1 MKESSYNFSLYDS
14 GYGYWYNALSGSYF
28 RLSEEVSRK
37 LSGLLGTPDE
47 IKEVSETLFDKLAN
61 GGFLVS
67 DDADELQIIR
77 QKHHDAVHSKNYFL
91 IVLPTLNCNF
101 KCWYCIQDHVPS
113 KMSQKTFDAIKRHIE
128 YMIAERKIESLHLD
142 WFGGE
147 PFMYFDQVIKP
158 LSEFAIAKCNEYS
171 IPFING
177 STTNGYFID
186 ERIADTLTDLRFTQF
201 QITLDGDKEYHNKV
215 KYMNG
220 CDSAFDHVLTNI
232 DRFLTKNPGI
242 QMFLRIN
249 YTHDTL
255 SSNIVDD
262 VNKHIRVENRNRV
275 VITPK
280 KVWQENVD
288 KNFTDVIVDILDK
301 FSESGYRVSRR
312 DICRTFTPCYVNME
326 YYNAI
331 NFNGHVVKC
340 TACDDLYLKQPKGI
354 LLDNGHI
361 RWNDDYDKKC
371 IEPTFENDKCL
382 SCKQL
387 PTCMGLCPR
396 DHIAGMTHC
405 KNDAMD
411 ETFEKSLL
419 NFLINEYK

>member
-1 MKESSYNFSLYDS
+1 MKESNYNFLLYDS
-14 GYGYWYNALSGSYF
+14 GYGYWYNALSGGYF
-28 RLSEEVSRK
+28 RLSEPVSRK
-37 LSGLLGTPDE
+37 LSGLLGAPDE
-47 IKEVSETLFDKLAN
+47 IKEVSETLFDKLVN
-61 GGFLVS
+61 NGFLVS
-67 DDADELQIIR
+67 NDTDEIQIIR
-77 QKHHDAVHSKNYFL
+77 QKHHEAVHSKHYFL

-113 KMSQKTFDAIKRHIE
+113 RMSPKTFDAIKRHIE
-128 YMIAERKIESLHLD
+128 YMIAEQKIESLHLD

-158 LSEFAIAKCNEYS
+158 LSEFAIAKCEEYG

-186 ERIADTLTDLRFTQF
+186 ERIADTLTDLKFTQF
-201 QITLDGDKEYHNKV
+201 QITLDGDKEHHDKV
-215 KYMNG
+215 KFMNG
-220 CDSAFDHVLTNI
+220 CDSAFDYVLTNI

-262 VNKHIRVENRNRV
+262 VNRHIRAGNRNRV

-288 KNFTDVIVDILDK
+288 KNFTDVIVDILDR

-312 DICRTFTPCYVNME
+312 DICRTFTPCYVNTE
-326 YYNAI
+326 FYNAI

-361 RWNDDYDKKC
+361 QWNDDYDKKC
-371 IEPTFENDKCL
+371 IEPTFENDRCL
-382 SCKQL
+382 SCKKL
-387 PTCMGLCPR
+387 PNCMGLCPR
-396 DHIAGMTHC
+396 NHMAGMTGC
-405 KNDAMD
+405 KYNSID
-411 ETFEKSLL
+411 EDFEKSLL
-419 NFLINEYK
+419 DFLINEYK